1 MLLDTWP
8 PRLIEDLARR
18 RTIIVIGSGVSK
30 HAIAADGVTRPPV
43 WKEFLQSAIERY
55 DRNERT
61 EHIYNAIN
69 SGDLLHACEWIK
81 DLYDEDWSSYLRSQF
96 ITPRF
101 SPGKLH
107 ELIALIDTRV
117 VFSLNFDDIFET
129 KSREINDTSQFVKH
143 YYDTDIVEF
152 LRGESRYIVKVH
164 GSLSSTANLIF
175 TQKEYAQARSKHNLF
190 YAAFDAALMS
200 HSFLFIGCGH
210 NDPDIN
216 ILLENQCFSTVQGS
230 NNPHY
235 FLTGEGIN
243 SDLKKSL
250 RNNRNLKTITYD
262 PRDEHHSGLVDFV
275 SELYD
280 KVGEKREELIETRNW

>member
-1 MLLDTWP
+1 MSSIWP

-18 RTIIVIGSGVSK
+18 RTIIVIGSGVSR
-30 HAIAADGVTRPPV
+30 HAVAADGVTRPPV
-43 WKEFLQSAIERY
+43 WKEFLESAISKYE
-55 DRNERT
+55 RNERT
-61 EHIYNAIN
+61 EHIYKAIE

-81 DLYDEDWSSYLRSQF
+81 NKYDEDWAAFLRSKF
-96 ITPRF
+96 ITPRY
-101 SPGKLH
+101 SSGKLH

-117 VFSLNFDDIFET
+117 VFSLNFDDIYET

-152 LRGESRYIVKVH
+152 LRGDSRYIVKVH
-164 GSLSSTANLIF
+164 GSLSSTSNLIF
-175 TQKEYAQARSKHNLF
+175 TQKEYAQARSKYSLF
-190 YAAFDAALMS
+190 YNAFDAALMS
-200 HSFLFIGCGH
+200 HSFLFIGCGYS
-210 NDPDIN
+210 DPDIN

-243 SDLKKSL
+243 NDLKNSL

-262 PRDEHHSGLVDFV
+262 PKDAQHSGLVDV
-275 SELYD
+275 ISELYD
-280 KVGEKREELIETRNW
+280 KVGTKREELIETRNW